1 MPPRCRP
8 TSGYHGVRARP
19 SGRFDAEI
27 RSGKERIRLGTF
39 DTAHEAARAYDAV
52 AWRLGRSRRTMNF
65 HDVWTREQ
73 AEQLAPPPPVITREQ
88 QRRRRELEQRLLIA
102 ECDEALR
109 LEWARQFPEDVAAT
123 EAFYAQKEEEKAAA
137 KAKKKASR
145 DKRRAESATRKAA
158 RAEKAARKEEEK
170 KNGAGPSTIILS
182 SSSSFEWT
190 STPVPETTP
199 SSHSSDYDWDSESE

>member
-1 MPPRCRP
+1 MPPRRRP
-8 TSGYHGVRARP
+8 ASGYQGVRARP

-27 RSGKERIRLGTF
+27 RPGDERIRLGTF
-39 DTAHEAARAYDAV
+39 DTAHEAAQAYDAV
-52 AWRLGRSRRTMNF
+52 AWRLRSSRRTMNF

-88 QRRRRELEQRLLIA
+88 QRRQRELEQRLLIA
-102 ECDEALR
+102 ESDEALR
-109 LEWARQFPEDVAAT
+109 LEWVRQFPEDVAAT
-123 EAFYAQKEEEKAAA
+123 EAFYAWKEEEKAAV

-145 DKRRAESATRKAA
+145 DKRRAKSAA
-158 RAEKAARKEEEK
+158 RKAARKEEEK

-190 STPVPETTP
+190 STLVLETTP
-199 SSHSSDYDWDSESE
+199 SSHSSDYDWESE